1 MEKINI
7 KLPTTRVTPHTVVY
21 RACGN
26 LEMIYRLN
34 DYSVSNHKDKN
45 KSFKISKHYPWY
57 TTDAMFGDVFGT
69 YAILQA
75 GTFLVVITMMH
86 SMFSRVLILM
96 SGMRFTI
103 FAEIWMRLQKSV
115 RVS

>member
-69 YAILQA
+69 YAPEFDSFIQA
-75 GTFLVVITMMH
+75 C
-86 SMFSRVLILM
+86 
-96 SGMRFTI
+96 
-103 FAEIWMRLQKSV
+103 IWLKEHHTELL
-115 RVS
+115 

>member
-1 MEKINI
+1 MEKVNI

-57 TTDAMFGDVFGT
+57 TTDACFANWLSIPEFDSF
-69 YAILQA
+69 IQA
-75 GTFLVVITMMH
+75 C
-86 SMFSRVLILM
+86 
-96 SGMRFTI
+96 
-103 FAEIWMRLQKSV
+103 IWLKEHHTELL
-115 RVS
+115 